1 SKRILVKSWQKNDAK
16 IARAL
21 FNRCHRHLMWPNT
34 LSSGCNQES
43 GELGFPATAFAS
55 TATPGSMGPYHLKA
69 PYAVNSIGLAMDS
82 LQTSMGCYPAGQN
95 YHHSTTLSLF
105 NHLGNPRKQRRE
117 RTTFTRT
124 QLDVLETLFAK
135 TRYPDIFMR
144 EEVALKINLPESR
157 VQVWFKNRRAK
168 CRQQVKQN
176 QQQHQNG
183 TEKTSSR
190 NSGSHHQQ
198 SGGGNGSSG
207 LKSSKSINNGP
218 PAGNGGVV
226 SSTVNKMSPS
236 NVLSN
241 NGVVNGAG
249 GGGAGGSVG
258 GDISIITSSADN
270 SPVTGTSL
278 TTTPLHRESPGCT
291 YIKPILSGTPPISSV
306 YSSSGGN
313 TPGSIWSPAIT
324 EPCLDLHHRSPAGS
338 VSGYSTN
345 GSGGSINSTG
355 SNCYSSGAPAPHHH
369 HHHQHHHPS
378 AHHHT
383 HHQNYGGYYSN
394 MDYLT
399 PAMSHQ
405 TSENGSEPG
414 WVKREDPS
422 WFYNSGGWERK

>member
-1 SKRILVKSWQKNDAK
+1 MSIEVLGNVGVHRYP
-16 IARAL
+16 
-21 FNRCHRHLMWPNT
+21 RCHRHHMWPNS
-34 LSSGCNQES
+34 LSSGCSQES

-55 TATPGSMGPYHLKA
+55 TATPGSMGPYHLKT

-82 LQTSMGCYPAGQN
+82 LQTSMGCYPAV
-95 YHHSTTLSLF
+95 
-105 NHLGNPRKQRRE
+105 GNPRKQRRE

-176 QQQHQNG
+176 QQHQNG
-183 TEKTSSR
+183 TEKSSSR
-190 NSGSHHQQ
+190 NSGSHQQ
-198 SGGGNGSSG
+198 SGGNVSSG
-207 LKSSKSINNGP
+207 LKSSKSINGP
-218 PAGNGGVV
+218 TSSGGNNV
-226 SSTVNKMSPS
+226 SSTVNKISPS
-236 NVLSN
+236 NVNQQLPNSVI
-241 NGVVNGAG
+241 NGGNSGGTAG
-249 GGGAGGSVG
+249 DVA
-258 GDISIITSSADN
+258 ITSSTAN

-278 TTTPLHRESPGCT
+278 TTTPLHRQSPGCT

-306 YSSSGGN
+306 YSGTGGGN
-313 TPGSIWSPAIT
+313 TPGSIWSPALT
-324 EPCLDLHHRSPAGS
+324 EPCLDLHHRSPVGS
-338 VSGYSTN
+338 ASGYSTN
-345 GSGGSINSTG
+345 GSGGSINSNG
-355 SNCYSSGAPAPHHH
+355 SNCYSSGTPASHH

-399 PAMSHQ
+399 PAMTHQ
-405 TSENGSEPG
+405 TPENGSEPT